1 MEDFIEFAK
10 ETPDQHV
17 HRLENKIRRLEIEK
31 EALHAKLE
39 AERKN
44 FLNTIYNQGEEIE
57 TLTQCTMSLER
68 SHGDLESIFRKL
80 RIELPKTEEPNHGL
94 D

>member
-1 MEDFIEFAK
+1 MENFIDFGE
-10 ETPDQHV
+10 ETPGQHV

-39 AERKN
+39 AERKD
-44 FLNTIYNQGEEIE
+44 FLNTIYNQSQEIDSLSHR
-57 TLTQCTMSLER
+57 TIILER
-68 SHGDLESIFRKL
+68 STEALESIFRKL